1 MCVLFPFSLCEMYE
15 AVFSINLVLGKV
27 ERTLGTWVVI
37 RMF

>member
-1 MCVLFPFSLCEMYE
+1 MRAFSIFLCEMYD